1 MYNADANIIQ
11 HFFERRLSELNK
23 QLLRDTIKNSGMSVT
38 AIAKRSGMVRETLYN
53 KIESG
58 NFYASEILALT
69 RALRLTR
76 EERDAIFF
84 KD

>member
-1 MYNADANIIQ
+1 MCEYNSTY
-11 HFFERRLSELNK
+11 FFERRLSKLNK
-23 QLLRDTIKNSGMSVT
+23 QLLRDAIKDSGMSVT
-38 AIAKRSGMVRETLYN
+38 AIAKKSGMVRETLYN

>member
-1 MYNADANIIQ
+1 M
-11 HFFERRLSELNK
+11 NK
-23 QLLRDTIKNSGMSVT
+23 QLLKDSIKDSGMSVT
-38 AIAKRSGMVRETLYN
+38 AIAKKSGIVRETLYN

-58 NFYASEILALT
+58 NFYAPEIIALS

>member
-1 MYNADANIIQ
+1 M
-11 HFFERRLSELNK
+11 NK
-23 QLLRDTIKNSGMSVT
+23 QLLKDSIKDSGMSVT
-38 AIAKRSGMVRETLYN
+38 AIAKKSGIVRETLYN

-58 NFYASEILALT
+58 NFYASEIIALS

>member
-1 MYNADANIIQ
+1 M
-11 HFFERRLSELNK
+11 NK
-23 QLLRDTIKNSGMSVT
+23 QLLKDSIKDSGMSVT
-38 AIAKRSGMVRETLYN
+38 AIAKKSGIVRETLYN
-53 KIESG
+53 KIETG
-58 NFYASEILALT
+58 NFYASEISALT

>member
-1 MYNADANIIQ
+1 
-11 HFFERRLSELNK
+11 
-23 QLLRDTIKNSGMSVT
+23 
-38 AIAKRSGMVRETLYN
+38 MVRETLYN

>member
-1 MYNADANIIQ
+1 M
-11 HFFERRLSELNK
+11 NK
-23 QLLRDTIKNSGMSVT
+23 QLLRDAIKDSGMSVT
-38 AIAKRSGMVRETLYN
+38 AVAKKRGMVRETLYN

>member
-1 MYNADANIIQ
+1 M
-11 HFFERRLSELNK
+11 NK
-23 QLLRDTIKNSGMSVT
+23 QLLKDSIKDSGMSVT
-38 AIAKRSGMVRETLYN
+38 AIAKKSGIVRETLYN

-58 NFYASEILALT
+58 NFYASEIIALS
-69 RALRLTR
+69 RALRLTH

>member
-1 MYNADANIIQ
+1 M
-11 HFFERRLSELNK
+11 NK
-23 QLLRDTIKNSGMSVT
+23 QLLKDSIKDSGMSVT
-38 AIAKRSGMVRETLYN
+38 AIAKKSGIVRETLYN

-58 NFYASEILALT
+58 NFYASEIIALS
-69 RALRLTR
+69 RALRLTC

>member
-1 MYNADANIIQ
+1 M
-11 HFFERRLSELNK
+11 NK

-38 AIAKRSGMVRETLYN
+38 AIAKMSGMVRETLYN

>member
-1 MYNADANIIQ
+1 M
-11 HFFERRLSELNK
+11 NK
-23 QLLRDTIKNSGMSVT
+23 QLLRDIIKDSGMSVT
-38 AIAKRSGMVRETLYN
+38 AIAKRSGLVRETLYN

-69 RALRLTR
+69 RVLRLTR

>member
-1 MYNADANIIQ
+1 M
-11 HFFERRLSELNK
+11 NK
-23 QLLRDTIKNSGMSVT
+23 QLLKDSIKDSGMSVT
-38 AIAKRSGMVRETLYN
+38 AIAKKSGMVRETLYN

-58 NFYASEILALT
+58 NFYASEIIALS

>member
-1 MYNADANIIQ
+1 MYNADVNIIQ

-23 QLLRDTIKNSGMSVT
+23 QLLRDIIKDSGMSVT
-38 AIAKRSGMVRETLYN
+38 AIAKRSGLVRETLYN

-69 RALRLTR
+69 RVLRLTR

>member
-1 MYNADANIIQ
+1 M
-11 HFFERRLSELNK
+11 NK
-23 QLLRDTIKNSGMSVT
+23 QLLKDSIKDSGMSVT
-38 AIAKRSGMVRETLYN
+38 AIAKKSGIVRETLYN

-58 NFYASEILALT
+58 NFYASEIIALS
-69 RALRLTR
+69 RALSLTR